1 MTIAVQLAVTGGEVA
16 VGRREGVKNRN
27 EDERYR
33 DCFDDWL
40 EESRIQA
47 NFWRATSAEA
57 RRDGE
62 KLAMPRGVVPL
73 LPRGANASP

>member
-16 VGRREGVKNRN
+16 VRRREGVKNRN
-27 EDERYR
+27 EDGRYR